1 MSISYTSIFVDA
13 LTISVIG
20 VLTVFSILA
29 LLTLVLGLLPRLVCV
44 RRGTGVKA
52 GQVYISKEA
61 GVEVKEK
68 GIGSDEIALVS
79 AAIASFLEYK
89 ANVLLRN
96 PLIKQF
102 PALVKLFP
110 AAGISFTARLK
121 LSLGGSEREVEV
133 REEAPGVYT
142 VEIGARKYVASLK
155 PPEEK
160 IEIDLTSLA
169 RQ

>member
-1 MSISYTSIFVDA
+1 MPISYTSLFINA

-29 LLTLVLGLLPRLVCV
+29 LLALVLGLLPRLLCV

-52 GQVYISKEA
+52 GKVNTSKEA
-61 GVEVKEK
+61 RVEVKEK

-89 ANVLLRN
+89 ANMLLRN

-110 AAGISFTARLK
+110 VAGISFTAKLK

-133 REEAPGVYT
+133 REEAPGIYAVK
-142 VEIGARKYVASLK
+142 IGARKYVASLK

-160 IEIDLTSLA
+160 IEMDLTSLS